1 MGGFSCPHP
10 GFTYT
15 QMNTQRKWLSAPL
28 IALIIQCSVNTV
40 HAAPSLPYPV
50 AGLAPYQR
58 PANAPVLTASP
69 TLDARQALH
78 GVSSP
83 IPDSLK
89 FLKDQGGWFTPFT
102 HPGMTG
108 LYDLRGWH
116 AEPTPAAEKK

>member
-1 MGGFSCPHP
+1 MGAFSRPHP
-10 GFTYT
+10 GFTDT
-15 QMNTQRKWLSAPL
+15 QMNIRRKWLVASL
-28 IALIIQCSVNTV
+28 IALIFQCSVNAV

-50 AGLAPYQR
+50 AGLAPHQR
-58 PANAPVLTASP
+58 PANAPVLRVSP
-69 TLDARQALH
+69 PQDAGQALH

-108 LYDLRGWH
+108 PYDLRGWH

>member
-1 MGGFSCPHP
+1 
-10 GFTYT
+10 
-15 QMNTQRKWLSAPL
+15 MNTQRKWLAAPL

-40 HAAPSLPYPV
+40 YAAPSLPYPV

-58 PANAPVLTASP
+58 PVNAPVLMASP
-69 TLDARQALH
+69 VLDAKKALY

-108 LYDLRGWH
+108 PYDLRGWH